1 MNNRNISLTIWN
13 RNSFVLYAVQLA
25 VTGIVQAEQAPN
37 VLNLASN
44 VVTTGGGIKIVHHDY
59 PLMSFLFE
67 RTEKHSNVNINM
79 PSGGKITGMTSVTTA
94 CVVDSISQVK
104 LPDSWTDALRLNE
117 CARCYG
123 EIAVFPFDMQIR

>member
-25 VTGIVQAEQAPN
+25 VTGRVRAERALS
-37 VLNLASN
+37 VRNLATN
-44 VVTTGGGIKIVHHDY
+44 VITTGGDIIMEHGKF
-59 PLMSFLFE
+59 PRMQFLLR
-67 RTEKHSNVNINM
+67 RTEKYSDVNIKL